1 MRAITLR
8 RRPQVAIAVLALVC
22 GLPGLARAQASFSVD
37 PLLIKLS
44 ADSNNAVLT
53 ITNPTANDLRF
64 EIKGFAWDQ
73 TPPQGT
79 MQLTPSTDLVIF
91 PPLVTLKGHST
102 QRIRIGTTVAPGAV
116 EKAYR
121 LLIEELPSDVKAVAA
136 NQVNVR
142 TRIGVPVFI
151 EPTKP
156 TLSGRIDS
164 VTLNN
169 RVVAVTLANTG
180 TTYAMVDN
188 IVVRGMSGPDQ
199 PVFED
204 SLPGWYVLA
213 GKTRTWEYPLKPA
226 QCRQAKFVEVEV
238 YAHDKVLT
246 SRVDVPAGACPQ

>member
-1 MRAITLR
+1 MQAITR
-8 RRPQVAIAVLALVC
+8 RRSRRAAFAVFALLCGMPRLAH
-22 GLPGLARAQASFSVD
+22 AQATFSVD
-37 PLLIKLS
+37 PLLIKLG
-44 ADSNNAVLT
+44 ADANNAVLT

-73 TPPQGT
+73 TPPQGA

-102 QRIRIGTTVAPGAV
+102 QRVRIGTTIAPGAV

-121 LLIEELPSDVKAVAA
+121 LLIEELPSDVKPLAA

-156 TLSGRIDS
+156 SVSGRIDS
-164 VTLNN
+164 VTISNHA
-169 RVVAVTLANTG
+169 VVIALSNTG
-180 TTYAMVDN
+180 TTHAMVDS

-199 PVFED
+199 PIFED

-213 GKTRTWEYPLKPA
+213 GKTRTWEYALKPA
-226 QCRQAKFVEVEV
+226 QCRPAKFVEVEV
-238 YAHDKVLT
+238 YAHDKVLS
-246 SRVDVPAGACPQ
+246 SRVDVPAGACQP